1 MKEVVFD
8 IESNGL
14 LEDVTRVYVISAQD
28 VQTKEVFVFSE
39 EDCGDHKVN
48 GSLRDGVRFLKSY
61 DKIICHNIMGY
72 DYHLLEMFFP
82 DLWNREEVPFSK
94 VWDTLAQ
101 SRCQHFSRPR
111 LKGGKGTHGLAY
123 YGQLFKYPKP
133 PIEDWSYWDAEK
145 LNRVIVDVEIN
156 MRAYNYL
163 NNEANKISLPFE
175 KTIRRTQ
182 ATMYWYTKQELYGT
196 KGDVPHMRKCVKE
209 LDKLIE
215 ELRQEIEPKLPV
227 QGKVH
232 SQKCT
237 WQDIQKK
244 WDGFFK
250 KVPKNK
256 YDEDGKL
263 IKPAYMPTIKYQL
276 KSGKYDRHT
285 AKWFD
290 IDQDPVKSDF
300 LVDGVYT
307 KVYFEKSK
315 MSQHQIVKDYLL
327 SLGWKPTQ
335 WNYEKD
341 TKTGKFKRDERGKLI
356 EKSPKLTEDSFDSIE
371 GELGTKIAHY
381 NTYMHR
387 RRTFI
392 NDDDDTKGWINQI
405 RPDGRISAG
414 CMAFTTETGRASQS
428 KIVNVPSAHALYGAP
443 MRASWIAEEGHKLVS
458 VDMDSAQLRIL
469 ANFMGD
475 DAYTEAVVSGI
486 EFDDNHNYVG
496 KDAHTANSIAF
507 GEMTEEMVQEA
518 RETQD
523 EELIHKLS
531 GIRKYCKNAIYAY
544 LFGAGNSKFAQTL
557 KKSSAEEGQ
566 RIKESFE
573 TKLPALG
580 ALQDRLRKMFKENPY
595 GRGGFIEVA
604 GGTWLYCDSEHKL
617 LNYLLMGSEA
627 QLQQEAVCWLNHH
640 MRKEGIVGNQILSV
654 HK

>member
-1 MKEVVFD
+1 MREVVFD

-14 LEDVTRVYVISAQD
+14 LEEVTKVWVIAAQD
-28 VQTKEVFVFSE
+28 VNTGKKYVFTNEYCSSVVP
-39 EDCGDHKVN
+39 DGD
-48 GSLRDGVRFLKSY
+48 LRDGVRFLMSY
-61 DKIICHNIMGY
+61 DKIICHNFMGY
-72 DYHLLEMFFP
+72 DYHVLEKFFP
-82 DLWNREEVPFSK
+82 DLWDRSKVPFSK

-111 LKGGKGTHGLAY
+111 LKGVKGNHGLEY
-123 YGQLFKYPKP
+123 YGVLFKYPKP
-133 PIEDWSYWDAEK
+133 PIEDWSYWDEDK
-145 LNRVIVDVEIN
+145 LNRVLVDIEIN
-156 MRAYNYL
+156 TRTYKYL
-163 NNEANKISLPFE
+163 NKEADKIGLPFE

-196 KGDVPHMRKCVKE
+196 KGDVKHMKECVKE
-209 LDKLIE
+209 LDILIE

-227 QGKVH
+227 QVKVN

-237 WQDIQKK
+237 WEDIQKK
-244 WDGFFK
+244 WEGFFK
-250 KVPKNK
+250 KVPNNK
-256 YDEDGKL
+256 YDEEGKL
-263 IKPAYMPTIKYQL
+263 IKPAYMPTVKYKL
-276 KSGKYDRHT
+276 KSGDYDRHT

-290 IDQDPVKSDF
+290 IDQDPVKSDY
-300 LVDGVYT
+300 LVGGVYT
-307 KVYFEKSK
+307 KVFFEKSK

-327 SLGWKPTQ
+327 SIGWKPTQ

-387 RRTFI
+387 RRTFS
-392 NDDDDTKGWINQI
+392 NDKDDSKGWINQI

-443 MRASWIAEEGHKLVS
+443 MRASWVASEGHKLVS

-475 DAYTEAVVSGI
+475 PVYTHAVVSGV

-496 KDAHTANSIAF
+496 EDGHTANSIAF
-507 GEMTEEMVQEA
+507 GEMSEDMVQEA

-523 EELIHKLS
+523 PDLIHKLS

-544 LFGAGNSKFAQTL
+544 L
-557 KKSSAEEGQ
+557 
-566 RIKESFE
+566 
-573 TKLPALG
+573 
-580 ALQDRLRKMFKENPY
+580 
-595 GRGGFIEVA
+595 
-604 GGTWLYCDSEHKL
+604 
-617 LNYLLMGSEA
+617 
-627 QLQQEAVCWLNHH
+627 
-640 MRKEGIVGNQILSV
+640 
-654 HK
+654 